1 MKNMKIKVK
10 LALGFGVL
18 IVMIAILGI
27 YSIIEVKTLSN
38 ITQKMYNHP
47 FTVSVAVRD
56 VNLKI
61 VTIHKTMQDIVLSK
75 DSQQIQNSIAKI
87 DKYDKETLHY
97 FKTLEKGFLGDK
109 NKVKEAHDIFK
120 EWKPIRNEMI
130 DLFQKGNKIQAKDI
144 LQNKDDQHVRLL
156 HSKMDYLEDFANQ
169 KGAGFNIK
177 AKAEGEK
184 AFLTM
189 IVISIIAVI
198 LSIVI
203 GFLIANSLTTSVKT
217 FKDGLLEFFA
227 YINKERSSANS
238 IKLDSQDEIGQM
250 AKVVN
255 ENIVKIGKGIEE
267 DNYLI
272 EKAKL
277 SMTRVEKGCYRQ
289 TIDVSTSNESL
300 ENFKQ
305 NVNSMIE
312 TTKNHFMDVN
322 SVLDQYSKYDYRN
335 ELTLKN
341 IESDGVFD
349 ILVKDINT
357 LKQTITT
364 MLIENK
370 QNGLTL
376 ENSSNLLLL
385 NVNTLNT
392 NSNQAAVSLEETA
405 AALEEI
411 TSNIASTTTNVIQMA
426 SHGNEVKNSVTNGQN
441 LANQTTEAMDEINT
455 EVAAISDAISV
466 IDQIAF
472 QTNILSLNAA
482 VEAATAGEAGK
493 GFAVV
498 AQEVRN
504 LASRSAEAAKEI
516 KMLVQKANDKTNSG
530 KKIADEMIDGYTQLN
545 GSISKTLDLITD
557 VEIASKEQQKGIV
570 QINDAITSLD
580 RQTQENANIAAA
592 TDAVAKQTDM
602 IAGLIVTSADEKEF
616 IGKESV
622 KAQNIEIP
630 ALNDTKSERVIE
642 SKIEKIQVSKSSINA
657 IHADENDDD
666 WKSF

>member
-1 MKNMKIKVK
+1 MKNMKIKAK

-18 IVMIAILGI
+18 IAMITILGI
-27 YSIIEVKTLSN
+27 YSIIEVKKLSV

-61 VTIHKTMQDIVLSK
+61 VSIHKTMQDIILSTNN
-75 DSQQIQNSIAKI
+75 QQIQNSIKKI
-87 DKYDKETLHY
+87 NNYENETLKY
-97 FKTLEKGFLGDK
+97 FTILEKGFLGNK
-109 NKVKEAHDIFK
+109 NKVTEARDIFIG
-120 EWKPIRNEMI
+120 WKPIRDEMI
-130 DLFQKGNKIQAKDI
+130 ILFEQGNANKATNI
-144 LQNKDDQHVRLL
+144 LKNKDENHLKLL
-156 HSKMDYLEDFANQ
+156 HGKMDYLEDFANK
-169 KGAGFNIK
+169 KGAEFNVM
-177 AKAEGEK
+177 AQAEGEK

-189 IVISIIAVI
+189 VVIFVVAMMLSII
-198 LSIVI
+198 I
-203 GFLIANSLTTSVKT
+203 GFVIANCLTTSVKI

-227 YINKERSSANS
+227 YINKERATANS
-238 IKLDSQDEIGQM
+238 IKLDSHDEIGEM
-250 AKVVN
+250 ARVVN

-277 SMTRVEKGCYRQ
+277 AMARVEKGCYLQ
-289 TIDVSTSNESL
+289 TIDVKTSNESL
-300 ENFKQ
+300 ENFKM
-305 NVNSMIE
+305 NVNSMIN
-312 TTKNHFMDVN
+312 TTKNHFVDVN
-322 SVLDQYSKYDYRN
+322 TVLEQYSNYDYRN
-335 ELTLKN
+335 ELHLEN
-341 IESDGVFD
+341 IETNGVFD
-349 ILVKDINT
+349 LLVKDINK

-376 ENSSNLLLL
+376 EDSSNLLLV
-385 NVNTLNT
+385 NVDILNT
-392 NSNQAAVSLEETA
+392 NSNHAAAALEETA

-426 SHGNEVKNSVTNGQN
+426 AHGHEVQGFVTNGQS
-441 LANQTTEAMDEINT
+441 LAKQTTEAMDEINT
-455 EVAAISDAISV
+455 EVTAISDAISV

-504 LASRSAEAAKEI
+504 LATRSAEAAKEI
-516 KMLVQKANDKTNSG
+516 KMLVEKANDKTNSG

-545 GSISKTLDLITD
+545 GSISKTLELILD

-570 QINDAITSLD
+570 QINDAIASLD
-580 RQTQENANIAAA
+580 QQTQENANIASA
-592 TDAVAKQTDM
+592 TDNVAKQTDI
-602 IAGLIVTSADEKEF
+602 IAKLIVTSANEKEF
-616 IGKESV
+616 IGKETVLGKNIANSEVNHTPKV
-622 KAQNIEIP
+622 KNIE
-630 ALNDTKSERVIE
+630 A
-642 SKIEKIQVSKSSINA
+642 KIEKTTNIARPI
-657 IHADENDDD
+657 
-666 WKSF
+666 